1 MDKQS
6 FSSNNLSVDRF
17 SMNKIDELLT
27 RGVEKIYP
35 SKEELEKVLR
45 SGKKLR
51 VYEGFDPTSPQ
62 LHIGHMVGLIKMRQ
76 FQDLGHEVIF
86 LIGDFTGM
94 IGDPTGKDKAR
105 VPLTHEQV
113 MVNAKT
119 YKKQIKK
126 ILRLDGQNP
135 IVFKYN
141 NDWWGKEMKALDL
154 LKLAHFISCQQLI
167 ERDMFQ
173 KRIKQDQDVFMNE
186 FFYPFLQGYD
196 SVAMDVDLEIG
207 GNDQMF
213 NMMMGRDLMHK
224 IKRKNKFVMTTPLLT
239 DSQGNKIGKT
249 EGNVIALTAKPVD
262 LYGMI
267 MNLGDDVIVKCFEY
281 LTDMPMEDV
290 QSIAKKIEAGE
301 NPMIHK
307 KKLAYILTMMLND
320 EKAARKA
327 QDEFE
332 RVHQQGQNP
341 TYNILTYYTKGR
353 EQNII
358 DLLVNSRLTDSRSE
372 AKRLVEQD
380 AVEIDGKK
388 WQMVNSKLQINDGS
402 IIKVGKNRFVKI
414 RIK

>member
-62 LHIGHMVGLIKMRQ
+62 LHIGHMAGLRKLRQ
-76 FQDLGHEVIF
+76 WQDLGHEVIF

-94 IGDPTGKDKAR
+94 IGDPTGKYSKR
-105 VPLTHEQV
+105 KILTRDEV
-113 MVNAKT
+113 LENAKT
-119 YKKQIKK
+119 YKQQASK
-126 ILRLDGQNP
+126 ILRFEGKNP
-135 IVFKYN
+135 IKIKYN
-141 NDWWGKEMKALDL
+141 SEWLGKLSTLEFLRLSHYVTA
-154 LKLAHFISCQQLI
+154 QQVV

-262 LYGMI
+262 FYGMI

-290 QSIAKKIEAGE
+290 QSIARKIEAGE

-320 EKAARKA
+320 EKAAREA
-327 QDEFE
+327 QEEFE
-332 RVHQQGQNP
+332 KSVQNKETP
-341 TYNILTYYTKGR
+341 SKLEIKIVENIKVS
-353 EQNII
+353 
-358 DLLVNSRLTDSRSE
+358 DDASVLVESSLVKSKSE
-372 AKRLVEQD
+372 AKRLIEQR
-380 AVEIDGKK
+380 AIDINGKTITY
-388 WQMVNSKLQINDGS
+388 NSLPTVIGNNS
-402 IIKVGKNRFVKI
+402 IVKVGKRKFVKI
-414 RIK
+414 QVR